1 MKRLTC
7 TPRSIKCN
15 WATEFIEYSG
25 MRHPSFI
32 AFFRF
37 HLRVGIRVALRVLVA
52 TVAVFFALF
61 YLLRPELFI
70 GTTALLISHGILGGL
85 VSALSCLIF
94 AGIVSRRICLG
105 LTGWI
110 RHLAATGSLQRRLA
124 ALAVLTAQLPIL
136 LIWVVL
142 AFAAGHM
149 YGVRI
154 LPFLAGLPFS
164 AAAASLA
171 VLSVRRKHLTMPL
184 AAAAAVLAGSSNWFL
199 LVAGVLVMTAA
210 DLSAGP
216 IVPARTRTVLS
227 SPGGAAFHLAIAWR
241 AIRFRVMIPYIP
253 SLFFIGLSFFF
264 LANNTVKPGLAASVV
279 RLNGALGMIIFS
291 GIFANILAS
300 RRPPWPWARSF
311 PNDAKTR
318 VLNDALLI
326 FLHAFVLLIPISLTE
341 LTAVWP
347 LAGALPLLAVRS
359 ARAVHLAGDVRSG
372 PIGLLAGESA
382 LPALLIVLFPPS
394 SLLLLL
400 AAPLALRE
408 AAKAEKAQK
417 VSRWLELHH
426 LAAGDPLSWS
436 RQ

>member
-1 MKRLTC
+1 MIN
-7 TPRSIKCN
+7 S
-15 WATEFIEYSG
+15 
-25 MRHPSFI
+25 SFF

-37 HLRVGIRVALRVLVA
+37 HLSVGIRVALRVLVA

-70 GTTALLISHGILGGL
+70 GATALLISHGVPGGL
-85 VSALSCLIF
+85 ASAVSFLIF
-94 AGIVSRRICLG
+94 AGIASRRICLG

-124 ALAVLTAQLPIL
+124 ALAVLTAQLPII
-136 LIWVVL
+136 LIWTVL

-154 LPFLAGLPFS
+154 VPFLAGLPIS

-171 VLSVRRKHLTMPL
+171 VLPVRRKYLTLSL
-184 AAAAAVLAGSSNWFL
+184 AAAAAVLAGSSNWL
-199 LVAGVLVMTAA
+199 LLAGGILLMTSA

-216 IVPARTRTVLS
+216 IVPVRSRTVFSL
-227 SPGGAAFHLAIAWR
+227 PGGVAFHLAIAWR
-241 AIRFRVMIPYIP
+241 ALRFRVIIPYIP
-253 SLFFIGLSFFF
+253 SLFMIGLSFFF
-264 LANNTVKPGLAASVV
+264 LANNTVSQRLAATVV
-279 RLNGALGMIIFS
+279 RLNGALGLIIFS

-311 PNDAKTR
+311 PTGARTR
-318 VLNDALLI
+318 IRNDALLI
-326 FLHAFVLLIPISLTE
+326 FLHAAVLLIPVALTDFI
-341 LTAVWP
+341 AFWP
-347 LAGALPLLAVRS
+347 LAASLPLLAVRA
-359 ARAVHLAGDVRSG
+359 ARAVPLSGDIRSG
-372 PIGLLAGESA
+372 PLGLLAGESA
-382 LPALLIVLFPPS
+382 LPALLIILIPPA
-394 SLLLLL
+394 SLSFLLI
-400 AAPLALRE
+400 APLALRE
-408 AAKAEKAQK
+408 AARAEKAQK